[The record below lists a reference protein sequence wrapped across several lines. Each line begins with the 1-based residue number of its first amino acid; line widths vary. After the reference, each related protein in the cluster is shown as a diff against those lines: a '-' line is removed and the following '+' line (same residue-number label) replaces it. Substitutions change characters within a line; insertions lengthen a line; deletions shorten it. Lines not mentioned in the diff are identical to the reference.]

1 MVSLRPAKCY
11 SKVTGPAYTRKS
23 VKVHR
28 RNYVGGIPG
37 SKIRMFDIGNL
48 NGSFDRKFDLIT
60 TQNGQIRH
68 NALESVRTTINRF
81 LGGEIGKLNY
91 KIKIRVYPHHILRE
105 NKQYTGAGADR
116 IQQGMRKS
124 FGKTIGLAA
133 RVKSNQPIITI
144 ESDQQFEKQV
154 RDALRKAKSRLPV
167 TSRVEMSTQKKV
179 KVTAKV
185 KISEEEEPVPVAE
198 PTAEEGK
205 EEKTE
210 SKDET
215 GTKDETSTK
224 DKTNTKEEK
233 TESKDEKSKD
243 SKDKK

>member
-60 TQNGQIRH
+60 TQSGQIRH

-144 ESDQQFEKQV
+144 ESDQQFEKLV

-167 TSRVEMSTQKKV
+167 TSRIEMSTQKKV

-185 KISEEEEPVPVAE
+185 KISEEEEEPVPVAE

-205 EEKTE
+205 EETTE
-210 SKDET
+210 SKDE
-215 GTKDETSTK
+215 
-224 DKTNTKEEK
+224 KTDAKEEK
-233 TESKDEKSKD
+233 TDSKDEKSKD